1 MSKTLLVAD
10 DSTTMRR
17 VVEMTFA
24 GEDVRVIGV
33 PSGEAALAKARE
45 LRPDVVLADA
55 VMTGMSGYDLCRAIK
70 GDASLR
76 STPVIVMASQHAP
89 FDEALGRDVG
99 ADDHCIKPF
108 ETQALIDKVKAASSR
123 ASIAPTTKVPAAVP
137 APPATMMSAPP
148 PPIRP
153 VAHPAAPPAARP
165 AAVPG
170 AILTPP
176 PSPAVLPRESGA
188 PFDGHRSAPKTLPL
202 MQAPPIEA
210 ARQDLAVDAIDR
222 AAAAA
227 LSKADG
233 LGLTPEQSAAVVRL
247 TREVVERVVWEV
259 VPDLAETLIKEEI
272 QRLTKA

>member
-10 DSTTMRR
+10 DSATMRR

-24 GEDVRVIGV
+24 GEDVRVVGV

-45 LRPDVVLADA
+45 LHPDVVLADA

-70 GDASLR
+70 GDAGLR
-76 STPVIVMASQHAP
+76 TTPVIVMASQHAP

-108 ETQALIDKVKAASSR
+108 ETQALIDKVKAASARS
-123 ASIAPTTKVPAAVP
+123 SMAPTTKIPAAVP
-137 APPATMMSAPP
+137 APPPAIMSAPP

-153 VAHPAAPPAARP
+153 VAPASGPPRP
-165 AAVPG
+165 AAIPA

-176 PSPAVLPRESGA
+176 PSPAVLTSDA
-188 PFDGHRSAPKTLPL
+188 PKPAPKTLPL
-202 MQAPPIEA
+202 MPA
-210 ARQDLAVDAIDR
+210 AEPTAATLDLAIDAVDR
-222 AAAAA
+222 AAATA
-227 LSKADG
+227 LSKAQG
-233 LGLTPEQSAAVVRL
+233 LGLTPEQSAAVVKL